1 LPLELVL
8 MLVIINRVRVM
19 GAYRNTRTANVIT
32 WATVVIVGA
41 IALYY
46 TFTQAVAVFWPPK

>member
-1 LPLELVL
+1 
-8 MLVIINRVRVM
+8 MLIIINRVRVM

-46 TFTQAVAVFWPPK
+46 TFTQAVAAFWPAK